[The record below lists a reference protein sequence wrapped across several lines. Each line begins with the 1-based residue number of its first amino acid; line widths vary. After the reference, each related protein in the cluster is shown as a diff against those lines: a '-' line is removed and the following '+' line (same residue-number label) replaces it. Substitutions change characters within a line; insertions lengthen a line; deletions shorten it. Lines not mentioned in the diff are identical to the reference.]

1 MDHELILVGASVRAA
16 AHSALRAGF
25 RPYAID
31 QFADRDLTAICPAVK
46 IRKYPY
52 DLLPALGDAPQTPW
66 MYTGGLENYPR
77 LVDRMAEIRPLWGN
91 SRYVLRRVRNPWLLA
106 DMVRKAGLEMPLT
119 VRELSDD
126 HSAAPGNQWLVKPLR
141 SSGGHK
147 IQTASDGAQPRR
159 PGFYY
164 QEFLRGQA
172 YGAVYLATSDGCE
185 LLGVSQQIQIPA
197 AFGYEGSIV
206 TPDVWHQRVPDLM
219 LLGTVLKD
227 RFGLCGLFNVDFV
240 RNEAGDWPLEVN
252 PRYSASVELLERA
265 TGVSFLALHAAVF
278 NPAIKVSHHAI
289 TIAAPSRAL
298 GKSVVYSQKGGTI
311 TVEMDQLLAEWNDG
325 STWPG
330 IADVPKVG
338 DPIHAGQ
345 PICTVFAEGE
355 TSAEVARQLQKRSQ
369 RVLESAIAVAAGDK
383 TR

>member
-25 RPYAID
+25 QPYAID

-77 LVDRMAEIRPLWGN
+77 LIDRMAEIRPLWGN
-91 SRYVLRRVRNPWLLA
+91 SGNVLRRVRNPWLLA
-106 DMVRKAGLEMPLT
+106 KTMREAGLEMPAT

-126 HSAAPGNQWLVKPLR
+126 HSPAPGSQWLVKPLR

-147 IQTASDGAQPRR
+147 IKTASDGPQPRR

-164 QEFLRGQA
+164 QEFIRGQV
-172 YGAVYLATSDGCE
+172 YGAVYLATSEGCQ
-185 LLGVSQQIQIPA
+185 LLGVNQQIQMPG
-197 AFGYEGSIV
+197 AFGYQGSIV
-206 TPDVWHQRVPDLM
+206 MPDEWHRRVPDLM
-219 LLGTVLKD
+219 RLGTTLQV
-227 RFGLCGLFNVDFV
+227 RFALRGLFNVDFV

-265 TGVSFLALHAAVF
+265 TGVSFLRLHAAVF
-278 NPAIKVSHHAI
+278 NPALNVSHHAT
-289 TIAAPSRAL
+289 TIAAPARAL

-311 TVEMDQLLAEWNDG
+311 TVAMDQLVAEWNDG

-330 IADVPKVG
+330 IADVPRVG

-345 PICTVFAEGE
+345 PICTLFAEGE
-355 TSAEVARQLQKRSQ
+355 TVAEVARQLQERSQ
-369 RVLESAIAVAAGDK
+369 RVLGSAIATASRV
-383 TR
+383 